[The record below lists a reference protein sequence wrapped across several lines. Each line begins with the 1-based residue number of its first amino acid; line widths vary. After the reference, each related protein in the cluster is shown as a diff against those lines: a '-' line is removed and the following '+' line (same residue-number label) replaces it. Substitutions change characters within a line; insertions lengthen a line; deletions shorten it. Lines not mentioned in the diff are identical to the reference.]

1 MNIVNEIGLPAT
13 LEQCAEECN
22 ELAQACLK
30 MARKLR
36 GDNPTPKSIDEIVAN
51 LTEEIADV
59 EVCIDEILYS
69 KIVSDDSIDTVKKSK
84 TRRWRQR
91 VLNKQSER
99 GDTNANSQIYCR

>member
-1 MNIVNEIGLPAT
+1 MNVVNEIGLPAI

-36 GDNPTPKSIDEIVAN
+36 GDNPTPKKLDEIVAN

-59 EVCIDEILYS
+59 EVCIDEILYA
-69 KIVSDDSIDTVKKSK
+69 KIVSDGSIDGIKQSKKE
-84 TRRWRQR
+84 RWRQR
-91 VLNKQSER
+91 VLNNQKGEKV
-99 GDTNANSQIYCR
+99 DENS